1 MMTLQQQ
8 NTQSPLLQLSKPK
21 DLSHG
26 MKIYSTS
33 QQLTFKI
40 LEVQTPFGPS
50 VFNGTGEEERQSL
63 VLSISPEDHKALSA
77 LETNLRQQLQAQ
89 FPDLDSRWTSCLK
102 DATDKFAPT
111 LRCKINLKGAR
122 VCKFL
127 DGTGAST
134 SPPESWRRLPTNV
147 VIRIAGVYIQ
157 ARGAGLLVEVT
168 HLQYEPQ
175 LPENPFA

>member
-1 MMTLQQQ
+1 MMTLQQ
-8 NTQSPLLQLSKPK
+8 NAQSPLLQLGKPK

-26 MKIYSTS
+26 MKIYSTTE
-33 QQLTFKI
+33 QLTFKI
-40 LEVQTPFGPS
+40 MDVQTPFGPS
-50 VFNGTGEEERQSL
+50 VFNGTGDEERQSL
-63 VLSISPEDHKALSA
+63 VLSVSPDDHKALSA
-77 LETNLRQQLQAQ
+77 LETSLRQQLQAQ

-127 DGTGAST
+127 DGAGAPA
-134 SPPESWRRLPTNV
+134 SPPESWRRLQANV
-147 VIRIAGVYIQ
+147 VIRIGGAYLQ
-157 ARGAGLLVEVT
+157 ARGAGLLVEAT

>member
-1 MMTLQQQ
+1 MMTLQQ

-26 MKIYSTS
+26 MKIYSTTE
-33 QQLTFKI
+33 QLTFKI
-40 LEVQTPFGPS
+40 MEVQTPFGPS

-127 DGTGAST
+127 DGSGAPA
-134 SPPESWRRLPTNV
+134 SPPESWRRLSANV
-147 VIRIAGVYIQ
+147 VIRIGGAYIQ

-175 LPENPFA
+175 PPENPFA